1 MISAI
6 TTKPERTTLM
16 AKKEQ
21 TQEVKTERK
30 LNPRIKATAYLIFAV
45 HQAFVGYVLLTNFAN
60 YFVVASAVLS
70 LALAGIVVLTQFY
83 KTTK

>member
-1 MISAI
+1 
-6 TTKPERTTLM
+6 M

-21 TQEVKTERK
+21 KTQEVKKERK
-30 LNPRIKATAYLIFAV
+30 LNPRIVATAWLIFAV

-70 LALAGIVVLTQFY
+70 LALAGIVILTHFY
-83 KTTK
+83 KSTK

>member
-6 TTKPERTTLM
+6 LTKPERTTLM

-21 TQEVKTERK
+21 TQLKTERK
-30 LNPRIKATAYLIFAV
+30 LNPRIKATAYLVFAV
-45 HQAFVGYVLLTNFAN
+45 HQAFIGYVLLTNFAN

-70 LALAGIVVLTQFY
+70 LALAGIVVLTHFY
-83 KTTK
+83 KSTK